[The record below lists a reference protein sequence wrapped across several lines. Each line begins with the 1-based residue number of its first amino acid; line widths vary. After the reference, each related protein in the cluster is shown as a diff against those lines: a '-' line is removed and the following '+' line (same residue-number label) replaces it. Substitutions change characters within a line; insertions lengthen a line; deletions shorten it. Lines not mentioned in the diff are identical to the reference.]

1 MPVQRKPAL
10 ARVPVADDALA
21 GMADAPTAPTQ
32 SAAPRPRTRSP
43 QVVFSSKMAVDVRE
57 ALDQHVADTGETIS
71 GLIDRLLRAEFG
83 LPPAPRR

>member
-21 GMADAPTAPTQ
+21 GMADTPTVTQ
-32 SAAPRPRTRSP
+32 ASAPRPRTRSP

-71 GLIDRLLRAEFG
+71 GLLDRLLRTEFN